1 MVRVQNLELIS
12 DMTYTICIYI
22 ILNRFK
28 IKQYVG
34 LDIHAKG
41 MSAYE
46 LYLELLVFYLSVA
59 HQHSNMVYCGIMSKI
74 GYL

>member
-1 MVRVQNLELIS
+1 MSTVTNKVRLQNLQFIS

-22 ILNRFK
+22 IHNRFK

-41 MSAYE
+41 TSAY
-46 LYLELLVFYLSVA
+46 VLSVA
-59 HQHSNMVYCGIMSKI
+59 QHSNMVYYGIMSKI